1 MIIYG
6 TKVRIYYSIYI
17 FCDSKFTKFA
27 TIVISVVEG
36 GTGIDAVDAD
46 VAPVYFDITGKQID
60 APARGLYIK
69 KVGDKITK
77 EFVR

>member
-1 MIIYG
+1 MAEGKEDLETCGI
-6 TKVRIYYSIYI
+6 
-17 FCDSKFTKFA
+17 
-27 TIVISVVEG
+27 G

-77 EFVR
+77 EYVRWLNINIE

>member
-6 TKVRIYYSIYI
+6 TKVRIYYSIYT
-17 FCDSKFTKFA
+17 FCDSKFTKFT
-27 TIVISVVEG
+27 TIVVSVVKS

-46 VAPVYFDITGKQID
+46 VAPVYFDITGEQID

>member
-27 TIVISVVEG
+27 TIVVSVVES
-36 GTGIDAVDAD
+36 GTGIDAVDVD